1 VGFAPFEEI
10 QRDAVDELNGVVE
23 EGTDEV
29 AEKVERKVPHQEEK
43 RRRRK
48 YCRKYIGLRL
58 VIEHQSDSEIDS
70 WHALSRFVNRPS
82 EDKPIKQMVI
92 NLRIMVS
99 NKEKKF
105 SGKYQINLDD
115 SMR

>member
-1 VGFAPFEEI
+1 MGFAPFEEI
-10 QRDAVDELNGVVE
+10 QQDAIEELNGVVE
-23 EGTDEV
+23 EGTGAV
-29 AEKVERKVPHQEEK
+29 TEKVERVVPHQEEK

-58 VIEHQSDSEIDS
+58 VIEHRSDSEIDS
-70 WHALSRFVNRPS
+70 WHALSRLVSRPS
-82 EDKPIKQMVI
+82 EDKPIKHMVI

-105 SGKYQINLDD
+105 SGKYLIDPDD